1 MRVAVKNMSGVF
13 IHSTTP
19 RKARLLLKEKKAV
32 IESKNPFT
40 IRLLSSES
48 ECGLK
53 DSKPLN
59 KFNSGLLPE
68 KDNSMC
74 DARKETEELHNTFGD
89 YIQPS
94 LNVIM
99 ANPKNKRIKWCSKD
113 SNSANGENSSE
124 SFVQTLY
131 DACTMLYQQTDG
143 RYYGNFVH
151 IGKRGFEL
159 LQRLDPKRF
168 WKMDNWVGIDDA
180 IKVHYIAT
188 MPENNFIVSIN
199 NNYFKDR
206 DKFIVG
212 SIVDEECSEKSESE
226 EAIKQQEQS
235 DNNKSEKE
243 SIMSN
248 EIHIPK
254 THLIFGAIGC
264 GKTTMFKQLIQE
276 KLNRDEDVFVLG
288 TERYGRFEFNDKS
301 NNKLHFYSPKDVSGF
316 SSKVDP
322 QNLAKCIVN
331 FCYSIV
337 GRNNTRT
344 IAIDDF
350 EQFKLN
356 SDYTTSEYFRELV
369 KECRTN
375 GINFLYAL
383 GVDSDKKDSY
393 HKLPEIY
400 ERFSDIITVLK

>member
-32 IESKNPFT
+32 IESNNPFT
-40 IRLLSSES
+40 IRLLFSKS

-53 DSKPLN
+53 DSESLN
-59 KFNSGLLPE
+59 RLNAGLLSE
-68 KDNSMC
+68 KDNTMC
-74 DARKETEELHNTFGD
+74 DDRKEIEELHNAYGD

-254 THLIFGAIGC
+254 THLIFGAVGC
-264 GKTTMFKQLIQE
+264 GKTTLLAKLVRDRLNNGEQVARVLYNKNKDVHSKLFHSENGGYCTLI
-276 KLNRDEDVFVLG
+276 
-288 TERYGRFEFNDKS
+288 EFHGKDA
-301 NNKLHFYSPKDVSGF
+301 YSPVEASYHLMKACEFPASITTIVLDDINKFLIHGDY
-316 SSKVDP
+316 DP
-322 QNLAKCIVN
+322 Q
-331 FCYSIV
+331 
-337 GRNNTRT
+337 
-344 IAIDDF
+344 
-350 EQFKLN
+350 
-356 SDYTTSEYFRELV
+356 EYFREFSRV
-369 KECRTN
+369 CRENNIDFICT
-375 GINFLYAL
+375 L
-383 GVDSDKKDSY
+383 GADSDKNEVY